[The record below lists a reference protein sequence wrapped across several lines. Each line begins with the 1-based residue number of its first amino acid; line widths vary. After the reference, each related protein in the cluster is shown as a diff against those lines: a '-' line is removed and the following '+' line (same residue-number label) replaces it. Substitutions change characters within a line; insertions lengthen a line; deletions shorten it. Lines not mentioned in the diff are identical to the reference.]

1 VWPASPRRPCGG
13 EELTYRFVKKQAGS
27 YWYHSHQVSHEQ
39 VIGGLLGPLVVRPRH
54 RDAAGT
60 DVVALLHTYD
70 GTASVNGRSP
80 QTVDARPG
88 QRVRLRVVN
97 TDNGPTRAWAGT
109 PYRVLAVDGHEVDR
123 PTRVTGRATVVTA
136 GGRVDIEVVAP
147 RDGSGA
153 RVQVGSSTWVDVG
166 DRAPNRDAA
175 PAAAAAPPAVL
186 RLPGPRWA
194 STPPQRSGTSPTTS
208 AGRPSDVVRVHIE
221 NDSGDVHPMHLHGH
235 HTVVLSRNGTPATGS
250 PWWFDS
256 LNVLDGRATTS
267 PSSPTTPVSGWIT
280 ATTSSTPTRGWSCT

>member
-70 GTASVNGRSP
+70 GTATVNGRSP

-166 DRAPNRDAA
+166 DRAPTAMPPPPRQLLHLLSYGSPA
-175 PAAAAAPPAVL
+175 PLGFDPATAV
-186 RLPGPRWA
+186 RHV
-194 STPPQRSGTSPTTS
+194 TYDI
-208 AGRPSDVVRVHIE
+208 GRPPE
-221 NDSGDVHPMHLHGH
+221 
-235 HTVVLSRNGTPATGS
+235 
-250 PWWFDS
+250 
-256 LNVLDGRATTS
+256 
-267 PSSPTTPVSGWIT
+267 
-280 ATTSSTPTRGWSCT
+280 